1 MIFVNRHHN
10 VGLYLYKIEKRYL
23 ADDNA
28 QYEQCDLKWVDAICI
43 WYYSNEVKMDIWF
56 LSRDNYQLN

>member
-1 MIFVNRHHN
+1 MIFVNRHRN

-23 ADDNA
+23 SDDNA

-43 WYYSNEVKMDIWF
+43 WYYSNEVKKGY
-56 LSRDNYQLN
+56 LVS